1 MKKAIIMLSILAIVA
16 SMFSCNTVDE
26 EPNYTYDID
35 SVWWS
40 DVIDGNSDSY
50 SQFERLNFNVHL
62 KENVSQNINGRVYYK
77 LKEASNFSFYAFSE
91 DKRIIGGNEDNF
103 LFVSIGSPNKELQ
116 RGVYDFKIEI
126 FQNNQSDIKATPDSL
141 QLIELSNKQFEL
153 SEYDNTYT
161 LTVDWIN
168 KDDKNGNGFS
178 RSASLIIDANNSE
191 NISRNLD
198 AKIYFKKNNEN
209 NFVLYD
215 ERNNFEIFGDSET
228 DTIVIPIGTTNFE
241 LEHAEYDF
249 RVDLFEAGKN
259 NLLAFEDMENPL
271 LNNQKFESE
280 DDDSYYYTISSVWWS
295 DSTDMDGDSFTSIRK
310 LNYNIDV
317 DKDESRTLFAKVY
330 MRLHEANPTDSSNY
344 DILYDSTAIF
354 TISGAS
360 ESDSYF
366 SWIGTDTTTTLDSNR
381 YDILIT
387 IYDAISFDTTET
399 AAVSLSGFTEPILND
414 QYFETTSQDSL

>member
-1 MKKAIIMLSILAIVA
+1 
-16 SMFSCNTVDE
+16 
-26 EPNYTYDID
+26 
-35 SVWWS
+35 
-40 DVIDGNSDSY
+40 
-50 SQFERLNFNVHL
+50 
-62 KENVSQNINGRVYYK
+62 
-77 LKEASNFSFYAFSE
+77 
-91 DKRIIGGNEDNF
+91 
-103 LFVSIGSPNKELQ
+103 
-116 RGVYDFKIEI
+116 
-126 FQNNQSDIKATPDSL
+126 
-141 QLIELSNKQFEL
+141 
-153 SEYDNTYT
+153 
-161 LTVDWIN
+161 
-168 KDDKNGNGFS
+168 
-178 RSASLIIDANNSE
+178 
-191 NISRNLD
+191 
-198 AKIYFKKNNEN
+198 
-209 NFVLYD
+209 
-215 ERNNFEIFGDSET
+215 
-228 DTIVIPIGTTNFE
+228 
-241 LEHAEYDF
+241 
-249 RVDLFEAGKN
+249 
-259 NLLAFEDMENPL
+259 MENPL